1 MVTLVQ
7 RAQYNFGFSACFFN
21 VFHVTF
27 GASDK
32 ETFDMDMS
40 QTQPATADLRS
51 VSRPGKS
58 LQAVH
63 SLESAPLRSGFMV
76 KLLLAIAASLS
87 RRSQRRVIV
96 LGLLIIGIVGEI
108 DIIFGPQISFAI
120 FYLIPISII
129 TWRVGRRAGTT
140 SAVLST
146 TVWMF
151 AEFVSGTSYGSVT
164 VGLWNAGVRL
174 GFFLIVTYTLA
185 ALSVMLELV
194 RTDYLTGLANSRGF
208 HDMANNEINRSHR
221 GGYCFTVAYVD
232 IDDFKSVND
241 KRGHGAGDELLRLVG
256 STLRKSTRRS
266 DTVARL
272 GGDEFAIL
280 LPETNFDSSASAI
293 ENIYDS
299 LTLALKTAHWQVTFS
314 IGAVTFQN
322 RPQSVAAALDE
333 ADQLMYE
340 AKHGGKDAVI
350 HRAS

>member
-1 MVTLVQ
+1 MSH
-7 RAQYNFGFSACFFN
+7 SALP
-21 VFHVTF
+21 TI
-27 GASDK
+27 
-32 ETFDMDMS
+32 ETFEGDMS
-40 QTQPATADLRS
+40 QTQPVAANLPS
-51 VSRPGKS
+51 VSRPEKYVP
-58 LQAVH
+58 AVH

-96 LGLLIIGIVGEI
+96 IGLLIIGIVGEI

-151 AEFVSGTSYGSVT
+151 AEFVSGSTYSSVT

-208 HDMANNEINRSHR
+208 HDMADNEIKRSQR
-221 GGYCFTVAYVD
+221 GGCCFTVAYVD

-241 KRGHGAGDELLRLVG
+241 ERGHGAGDELLRLVG

-293 ENIYDS
+293 ENIHDS
-299 LTLALKTAHWQVTFS
+299 LTLALKTAYWQVTFS

-322 RPQSVAAALDE
+322 RPQSVAAALDQ

-340 AKHGGKDAVI
+340 AKHGGKNAVI